1 MNDNAIEI
9 RGLKKSF
16 GRFQLGPLDLTVPQG
31 AIYGL
36 IGPNAAGKTTMLDL
50 LMGMG
55 DPDAGSITVLGLDH
69 RRDEV
74 AMKRQVGYASPETDY
89 RSWVKVKKLIQ
100 FVRGFYPTW
109 DESYCQKLLRD
120 FRVNPADS
128 LTTLSLGTRVKLGLI
143 LALAWHPKV
152 LILDEPTVGLDAVSK
167 KQIFAELFA
176 AMNQEERTV
185 IISSH
190 GLSELER
197 FADCIGMIKDGRLLL
212 EGATDEIVERYKMVD
227 FVAENETVL
236 VRREGIC
243 LQKRE
248 GDHCRA
254 LVDIQRNGLESLA
267 ARGARQILATPV
279 TLEDIFVALAGEA
292 NP

>member
-9 RGLKKSF
+9 RGLKKNF

-36 IGPNAAGKTTMLDL
+36 IGPNAAGKTTTLDL

-55 DPDAGSITVLGLDH
+55 DADAGSITVLGLDH

-89 RSWVKVKKLIQ
+89 RSWVKVRMLIR
-100 FVRGFYPTW
+100 FVRGFYPSW
-109 DESYCQKLLRD
+109 DEAYCQQLLKD

-128 LTTLSLGTRVKLGLI
+128 ISTLSLGTRIKLGLI

-152 LILDEPTVGLDAVSK
+152 LILDEPTAGLDAVSK

-176 AMNQEERTV
+176 AMNQEKRTV

-190 GLSELER
+190 ALSDLER
-197 FADCIGMIKDGRLLL
+197 YADSIGMIKDGRLLL

-236 VRREGIC
+236 ARREGIC
-243 LQKRE
+243 LQKQE
-248 GDHCRA
+248 GDHFRA
-254 LVDIQRNGLESLA
+254 LVDIQRNGLELLA